1 MTELLP
7 CPFCGESSDLEVDNS
22 DTNRSTWVICHGC
35 GARGAIML
43 SYEQAVKEWN
53 TRTIPGASLYT

>member
-22 DTNRSTWVICHGC
+22 DHNRSTWVICHGC